1 MLRPMGRLIDMVS
14 AHRDLAIWVSCGSA
28 VMFVGS
34 LLLVPWLVAR
44 APADYFV
51 REHAPR
57 KAGLLPIVL
66 AALRNVLGAAL
77 LLIGLALL
85 VLPGQGML
93 MVLVALS
100 LMNFPGK
107 RRLVRR
113 IVQQNTVWRALG
125 YFRERAEQ
133 PPFEHP

>member
-1 MLRPMGRLIDMVS
+1 MLSEMDSLFDTIS
-14 AHRDLAIWVSCGSA
+14 AHQDAAIWVSCSSVG
-28 VMFVGS
+28 MFVGS

-51 REHAPR
+51 REHRER
-57 KAGLLPIVL
+57 KPGTLPLVL

-77 LLIGLALL
+77 LLAGLLML
-85 VLPGQGML
+85 ILPGQGML

-107 RRLVRR
+107 RKLVRR
-113 IVQQNTVWRALG
+113 IVKQKTVWRALS
-125 YFRERAEQ
+125 YLRERAHK
-133 PPFEHP
+133 PPLEHP